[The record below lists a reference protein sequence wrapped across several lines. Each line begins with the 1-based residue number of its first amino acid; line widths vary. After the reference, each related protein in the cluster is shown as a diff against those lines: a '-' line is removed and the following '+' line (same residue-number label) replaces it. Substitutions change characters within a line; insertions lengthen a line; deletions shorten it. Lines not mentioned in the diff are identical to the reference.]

1 MIYINTHGQ
10 CYDGFGAYWSA
21 RRYLE
26 QKGLTDVKYNTA
38 VYGGKLETPK
48 DSLVVF
54 IDFCPEDKNLLNELQ
69 KNNLVIILDHHV
81 TAQKNLEGAA
91 KLDFDFDGVLAKY
104 EAGEKGLY
112 CLFDMEQSGAGI
124 AYRYFFQTDVVPN
137 MIKLIEDRDIWEFKY
152 KESKDFHSYLL
163 SKPFDYDV
171 WTQVF
176 EDSSNKE
183 KFLAIIEAGKA
194 LTEYSEQIVSKICA
208 LASVQTIAGLE
219 VGFVNTTS
227 HWAEVGE
234 YMIQK
239 KKLDYSI
246 AFTIDFSLGKIKGSV
261 RRPEGL
267 DCTKLAE
274 HFQGGGH
281 AGASGFSISI
291 SMGVQNLM
299 YEIEEWIANN
309 KDL

>member
-1 MIYINTHGQ
+1 MTHGQ

-26 QKGLTDVKYNTA
+26 QKEIRDVKYSTA

-54 IDFCPEDKNLLNELQ
+54 IDFCPEDKALLSELS

-91 KLDFDFDGVLAKY
+91 KLDFNFDQVLSKF
-104 EAGEKGLY
+104 ESGEKGLY

-124 AYRYFFQTDVVPN
+124 AYRYFFQTDIVPN
-137 MIKLIEDRDIWEFKY
+137 MIRLIEDRDIWEFKY

-163 SKPFDYDV
+163 SKPFDYGV
-171 WTQVF
+171 WTTVF
-176 EDSSNKE
+176 EESSDKE
-183 KFLAIIEAGKA
+183 KFKEIIIKGKA
-194 LTEYSEQIVSKICA
+194 LSEYSEQVVEKICA
-208 LASVQTIAGLE
+208 LASVQTINGME

-239 KKLDYSI
+239 KNLDYSI
-246 AFTIDFSLGKIKGSV
+246 AFTVDFTLGKIKLSI

-267 DCTKLAE
+267 DCTLLAG
-274 HFQGGGH
+274 HFDGGGH
-281 AGASGFSISI
+281 AGAAGASVSISKGI
-291 SMGVQNLM
+291 QNTIH
-299 YEIEEWIANN
+299 EIEEWLTENGN
-309 KDL
+309 K